1 MLLSDTAIKRPVFA
15 TVIAALIVVFG
26 IVSFMRLPLREYPD
40 IDPPV
45 VTIDTRYAGASAS
58 IVETRITQV
67 IEDRIAGVEGI
78 RFISSNSSD
87 GRSRISV
94 EFKIDRDIDAAA
106 NDMRDRVQG
115 ILDNLPPEADPP
127 EIEKADSSDDV
138 IIWLNLASDQMTTPE
153 ISDFAERYLMD
164 RFSALDGVARIRV
177 GGARNY
183 AMRVWLDRQA
193 MAARNL
199 TVTDIEGA
207 LRRENIEAPAGT
219 LESDSRSYTVRID
232 RAFQTEKDF
241 RELVIREGADGYLIR
256 LGDVARVEKGTTE
269 DRNIFRGNGIP
280 MVGMGVVKQST
291 ANTVEVAAA
300 ARELAKQL
308 NETLPDGLQI
318 YESYDSS
325 VFIEA
330 SIEEVYK
337 TLIVAVVLVTLIIF
351 LFLGSFRSTIIPAV
365 TVPIS
370 VIGTFILLYMLGL
383 SVNLMTLLALVL
395 GIGLVVD
402 DAIVV
407 LENIHRRMDEEDE
420 TPLVA
425 AFRGTRQV
433 GFAVVATTLVL
444 ISVFL
449 PITFLQGDVGRL
461 FSEFAL
467 TLASAVAISSFVA
480 LTLSSML
487 ASKLLKKTEPKGWTS
502 ALPRAM
508 DWVIG
513 HVRNGYAWAFDG
525 LVRRPIIIAIA
536 FFAILGGTWFL
547 FQNVEEEYVPSED
560 RGGIFVMIRGP
571 EGANFDYMEKYMDEI
586 EARLLPFAE
595 SGEFKRLLV
604 RAPGWGAGF
613 NQGFVVIVLDDWGKR
628 RSADEIVADLN
639 KELSD
644 LPGIRAFA
652 RMRQGL
658 GGGNSKPIQFVLG
671 GPSYEKLTEWR
682 DTFVTALGESDLGL
696 VDIDWDYKE
705 TQPQYRVQIRY
716 DRAADLGVTVSDI
729 GNTLQTMLGSKR
741 VTTYIDDGEEYDVI
755 LEGLR
760 DEQNNPNDLK
770 NIYVRSERSGRLIPL
785 SNLIEVKSIADSATL
800 NRYNRV
806 RAITIEAGLEA
817 GVPMGH
823 VLNEME
829 RIAREV
835 LPSEVTIDF
844 KGQSLDYK
852 SSGDS
857 IMFVFMIGLLIVFL
871 VLAAQFE
878 SFVHP
883 IVIMLCVPVTVGG
896 GLFGLWVMGESL
908 NIYTQIG
915 LIMLIGLAAKN
926 GILIVE
932 FANQLRDEGEEF
944 NKALR
949 DAAMA
954 RFRPIIM
961 TGLTTAVGTL
971 PLMLSSGAGA
981 ETRQAIGVVMLFG
994 SIAAVLVTLLLVPT
1008 AYSVISRRTGSPGKI
1023 ARELEQQSE
1032 KPEEKLAPAE

>member
-1 MLLSDTAIKRPVFA
+1 MLLSDTAIKRPVLA
-15 TVIAALIVVFG
+15 TVMAALIVVFG
-26 IVSFMRLPLREYPD
+26 IVSFLRLPLREYPD

-45 VTIDTRYAGASAS
+45 VTIDTRYPGASAS

-94 EFKIDRDIDAAA
+94 EFRIDRDIDAAA

-138 IIWLNLASDQMTTPE
+138 IIWLNLASDKMTTPE
-153 ISDFAERYLMD
+153 ISDYAERFLVD

-177 GGARNY
+177 GGSRNY
-183 AMRVWLDRQA
+183 AMRVWLDRQS

-199 TVTDIEGA
+199 TVSDIESA
-207 LRRENIEAPAGT
+207 LRRENIEAPAGS
-219 LESDSRSYTVRID
+219 LESDSRTYTVRID
-232 RAFQTEKDF
+232 RAFQTEDDF
-241 RELVIREGADGYLIR
+241 RELVIREGSDGYLVR
-256 LGDVARVEKGTTE
+256 LGDVARVEKGTSE

-280 MVGMGVVKQST
+280 MVGMGVIKQST

-300 ARELAKQL
+300 ARDLAKRL

-330 SIEEVYK
+330 SVQEVYK

-351 LFLGSFRSTIIPAV
+351 FFLGSWRSTIIPAV

-383 SVNLMTLLALVL
+383 SVNLLTLLALVL

-407 LENIHRRMDEEDE
+407 LENIHRRMDEEGE

-444 ISVFL
+444 ISVFV

-487 ASKLLKKTEPKGWTS
+487 ASKLLKKNDQTGWAS

-513 HVRNGYAWAFDG
+513 HVRSGYAWTFDG
-525 LVRRPIIIAIA
+525 LVKRPFIVALA
-536 FFAILGGTWFL
+536 FIGILAGSWFL
-547 FQNVEEEYVPSED
+547 YQNIEEEYVPQED

-571 EGANFDYMEKYMDEI
+571 EGASFEYMEQYMDEI
-586 EARLLPFAE
+586 EKRLLPFAE
-595 SGEFKRLLV
+595 SGEFKRLLL

-613 NQGFVVIVLDDWGKR
+613 NQGVVVIVLDDWGKR
-628 RSADEIVADLN
+628 RTADEIVADVN
-639 KELSD
+639 KSLSG

-652 RMRQGL
+652 RMRSGL
-658 GGGNSKPIQFVLG
+658 GGGNGKPIQFVLG

-682 DTFVTALGESDLGL
+682 DTFVDALRQSDLGL

-705 TQPQYRVQIRY
+705 TQPQYRIQIRY

-729 GNTLQTMLGSKR
+729 GSTLQTMLGSKR

-760 DEQNNPNDLK
+760 DEQNTPNDVK
-770 NIYVRSERSGRLIPL
+770 NIYVRSDRSGQLIPL
-785 SNLIEVKSIADSATL
+785 SNLIEIRSIADSASL

-806 RAITIEAGLEA
+806 RAITIEAGLEP
-817 GVPMGH
+817 GVTMGH
-823 VLNEME
+823 ALAEME
-829 RIAREV
+829 RIARDV
-835 LPSEVTIDF
+835 LPTEVTIDY

-852 SSGDS
+852 SSGSS
-857 IMFVFMIGLLIVFL
+857 IMFVFMVGLLIVFL

-932 FANQLRDEGEEF
+932 FANQLRDQGEEF
-944 NKALR
+944 DKALR
-949 DAAMA
+949 DAALA

-971 PLMLSSGAGA
+971 PLILSSGAGA

-994 SIAAVLVTLLLVPT
+994 SVAAVLVTLLLVPT
-1008 AYSVISRRTGSPGKI
+1008 AYSVISRRTGSPGKV
-1023 ARELEQQSE
+1023 ARELQVQSE
-1032 KPEEKLAPAE
+1032 KDAEGIAPAE